1 MNRRRGT
8 SGISVV
14 LIIWFIIGAI
24 AAGQRDY
31 FSSKPANCAKTG
43 TIIVTVL
50 AGPLNYAGV
59 NPKVKDCQ
67 LPQPSK

>member
-24 AAGQRDY
+24 AAGQRHY
-31 FSSKPANCAKTG
+31 FSSQPDNCAKTG
-43 TIIVTVL
+43 TIIVTIL
-50 AGPLNYAGV
+50 AGPLNYVGV

-67 LPQPSK
+67 VPQPSK